1 MSLHLSYHKDN
12 LQLQESSFGP
22 VGGQR
27 GLKIVI
33 VDSSNSA
40 GVCAKTFRAW
50 CPGTPETNSD
60 AT

>member
-1 MSLHLSYHKDN
+1 MSLHLSYHKAN
-12 LQLQESSFGP
+12 LELQESSFGP

-40 GVCAKTFRAW
+40 GGVCQDF
-50 CPGTPETNSD
+50 
-60 AT
+60 